1 MVIRGFDVVQLL
13 KKTGHEIGEDRLTS
27 LAAQT
32 AYYFFFSLF
41 PLLLFLTPMLGLFG
55 NGQQLMDSM
64 LSRLSST
71 LPADSLSLVRRIF
84 SEAITARGGAGIMS
98 LGALL
103 AAWSGSN
110 IFGALMDAL
119 NIAYDVEETRPWWKR
134 QLLRLGA
141 LFIAGGAILLAT
153 AIFMDGE
160 RLAHWV
166 GTTLGLGTAAVSA
179 ISVIQL
185 VLAVL
190 LLVVVGAVLFKLMP
204 NVSQPWSNVFIA
216 SALATVLWIIATLI
230 FRAYVQHFG
239 SYNRTYGT
247 IGGVIALLTWMYYSM
262 FVLLCGGELAS
273 EMHHGSGAV
282 APERGAV
289 YHGRIVSY
297 DAPDRPS
304 MSRVKEPR

>member
-1 MVIRGFDVVQLL
+1 MVIKGFNVVQLL
-13 KKTGHEIGEDRLTS
+13 KKTGHEIGEDRITS

-55 NGQQLMDSM
+55 NGQQMMDSM
-64 LSRLSST
+64 LSRLAST
-71 LPADSLSLVRRIF
+71 LPADALSLIRRIF
-84 SEAITARGGAGIMS
+84 SQVITARGGGGVMS
-98 LGALL
+98 LGLLL

-110 IFGALMDAL
+110 IFGALMGAL
-119 NIAYDVEETRPWWKR
+119 NIAYDVKETRPWWTR

-141 LFIAGGAILLAT
+141 LALAAVVVLLAT

-160 RLAHWV
+160 RFAQWV
-166 GTTLGLGTAAVSA
+166 GNTLGLGIAGITA
-179 ISVIQL
+179 ITILQL
-185 VLAVL
+185 VVAVL
-190 LLVVVGAVLFKLMP
+190 LLVGLGAVLFKVLP
-204 NVSQPWSNVFIA
+204 NVSQRWSAALVA
-216 SALATVLWIIATLI
+216 SVMATVLWIVATLL
-230 FRAYVQHFG
+230 FRLYVQNFG
-239 SYNRTYGT
+239 AYNKTYGA

-289 YHGRIVSY
+289 YHGRIVSG
-297 DAPDRPS
+297 DGPGKAS
-304 MSRVKEPR
+304 MTRVTRVR

>member
-1 MVIRGFDVVQLL
+1 MVIKGFDVVQLL
-13 KKTGHEIGEDRLTS
+13 KKTGHEIAEDRITS

-55 NGQQLMDSM
+55 NGHQLMDSM

-71 LPADSLSLVRRIF
+71 LPADSLSLIRRIV
-84 SEAITARGGAGIMS
+84 SEVIAARGGAGIMS

-110 IFGALMDAL
+110 IFGALMDSL
-119 NIAYDVEETRPWWKR
+119 NVAYDVKETRPWWKR

-141 LFIAGGAILLAT
+141 LVTSAVAVLLAT
-153 AIFMDGE
+153 AIFIDGE
-160 RLAHWV
+160 HLARWL
-166 GTTLGLGTAAVSA
+166 GDTLGLGVTSVTSIA
-179 ISVIQL
+179 ILQFV
-185 VLAVL
+185 VAVL
-190 LLVVVGAVLFKLMP
+190 LLIGLGAVLFKVLP
-204 NVSQPWSNVFIA
+204 NVSQRWSNVLVA
-216 SALATVLWIIATLI
+216 SVATTILWVAATLL
-230 FRAYVQHFG
+230 FRLYVQHFG
-239 SYNRTYGT
+239 SYNKTYGA

-273 EMHHGSGAV
+273 EMHQGSGAV

-289 YHGRIVSY
+289 YHGRIVSEGR
-297 DAPDRPS
+297 PDRAS
-304 MSRVKEPR
+304 MSRVKGAR

>member
-1 MVIRGFDVVQLL
+1 MVIKGFNVVQLL
-13 KKTGHEIGEDRLTS
+13 KKTGHEIGEDRITS
-27 LAAQT
+27 LSAQT

-55 NGQQLMDSM
+55 NGQQLMDTM

-71 LPADSLSLVRRIF
+71 VPADALSLIRRILG
-84 SEAITARGGAGIMS
+84 EVITSQGGAGIMS
-98 LGALL
+98 IGALL

-134 QLLRLGA
+134 QALRLGA
-141 LFIAGGAILLAT
+141 LLVAATVFLLAT
-153 AIFMDGE
+153 ATFMDGS
-160 RLAHWV
+160 RFAHWLA
-166 GTTLGLGTAAVSA
+166 GTLGLGSAGVAVFTLLQMLVAAS
-179 ISVIQL
+179 
-185 VLAVL
+185 
-190 LLVVVGAVLFKLMP
+190 LLVALGAVLFKFLP
-204 NVSQPWSNVFIA
+204 NVSQPWSNVFVA
-216 SALATVLWIIATLI
+216 SLVTTILWLVATLL
-230 FRAYVQHFG
+230 FRVYVAHFG
-239 SYNRTYGT
+239 SYNKTYGT

-289 YHGRIVSY
+289 YHGRIVN
-297 DAPDRPS
+297 AGAADRPS
-304 MSRVKEPR
+304 MSRVKGSR

>member
-1 MVIRGFDVVQLL
+1 MVIKGFNVVQLL
-13 KKTGHEIGEDRLTS
+13 KKTGHEIGEDRITS

-64 LSRLSST
+64 LARLSST
-71 LPADSLSLVRRIF
+71 LPADALSLIRRIF
-84 SEAITARGGAGIMS
+84 SQVITAQGGAGIMS

-119 NIAYDVEETRPWWKR
+119 NIAYDVTETRPWWMR

-141 LFIAGGAILLAT
+141 LVLAAIVVLLAT

-160 RLAHWV
+160 RFAQWI
-166 GTTLGLGTAAVSA
+166 GTTLGLGTA
-179 ISVIQL
+179 SVTLITVLQL

-190 LLVVVGAVLFKLMP
+190 LLVGLGAVLFRMLP
-204 NVSQPWSNVFIA
+204 NVTQRWSNVLVA
-216 SALATVLWIIATLI
+216 SAVATVLWVVATLL
-230 FRAYVQHFG
+230 FRVYVQNFG
-239 SYNRTYGT
+239 SYNKTYGA
-247 IGGVIALLTWMYYSM
+247 IGGV
-262 FVLLCGGELAS
+262 
-273 EMHHGSGAV
+273 
-282 APERGAV
+282 
-289 YHGRIVSY
+289 
-297 DAPDRPS
+297 
-304 MSRVKEPR
+304 

>member
-1 MVIRGFDVVQLL
+1 MVIKGFDVVQLL
-13 KKTGHEIGEDRLTS
+13 KKTGHEIGEDRITS

-71 LPADSLSLVRRIF
+71 LPADALSLIRRIF
-84 SEAITARGGAGIMS
+84 SQVITVRGGAGIMS

-110 IFGALMDAL
+110 IFGALMGAL
-119 NIAYDVEETRPWWKR
+119 NIAYDVKETRPWWKR

-141 LFIAGGAILLAT
+141 LAVAAIVMLLAT

-160 RLAHWV
+160 RVAQWV
-166 GTTLGLGTAAVSA
+166 GNTLGLGATGITTITVL
-179 ISVIQL
+179 QL
-185 VLAVL
+185 VVAVL
-190 LLVVVGAVLFKLMP
+190 LLVALGAVLFRMLP
-204 NVSQPWSNVFIA
+204 NVSQRWSNVFVA
-216 SALATVLWIIATLI
+216 AVVTAVLWIAATLL
-230 FRAYVQHFG
+230 FRVYVQNFG
-239 SYNRTYGT
+239 SYNKTYGA

-262 FVLLCGGELAS
+262 FVLLSGGELAS

-289 YHGRIVSY
+289 YHGRIVSEGS
-297 DAPDRPS
+297 PDRAS
-304 MSRVKEPR
+304 MSRVKGTR

>member
-1 MVIRGFDVVQLL
+1 MVIKGFNVVHLL
-13 KKTGHEIGEDRLTS
+13 KKTGREIGDDRITS
-27 LAAQT
+27 LSAQT

-55 NGQQLMDSM
+55 NGQQMMDSM

-71 LPADSLSLVRRIF
+71 LPGDSLSLIRRIF
-84 SEAITARGGAGIMS
+84 SQVITAQGGAGIMS

-119 NIAYDVEETRPWWKR
+119 NIAYDVKETRPWWKR

-141 LFIAGGAILLAT
+141 LVVAAVIMLLAT

-160 RLAHWV
+160 RFAQWV
-166 GTTLGLGTAAVSA
+166 GNTLGLGAAGVTAITILQFIVAA
-179 ISVIQL
+179 
-185 VLAVL
+185 L
-190 LLVVVGAVLFKLMP
+190 LLVALGASVFKILP
-204 NVSQPWSNVFIA
+204 NVSQRWSNVFVA
-216 SALATVLWIIATLI
+216 SLATTVLWIVATLL
-230 FRAYVQHFG
+230 FRVYVQHFG
-239 SYNRTYGT
+239 SYNKTYGA

-262 FVLLCGGELAS
+262 FVLLSGGELAS

-289 YHGRIVSY
+289 YHGRIVS
-297 DAPDRPS
+297 DAGPDQAS
-304 MSRVKEPR
+304 MTNVKRAP

>member
-1 MVIRGFDVVQLL
+1 MVIKGFDVVQLL
-13 KKTGHEIGEDRLTS
+13 KKTVHEIGEDRITS

-64 LSRLSST
+64 LARLSST
-71 LPADSLSLVRRIF
+71 LPADALSLIRRIF
-84 SEAITARGGAGIMS
+84 SQVITAQGGAGIMS

-119 NIAYDVEETRPWWKR
+119 NIAYDVTETRPWWMR

-141 LFIAGGAILLAT
+141 LVLAAIVVLLAT

-160 RLAHWV
+160 RFAQWI
-166 GTTLGLGTAAVSA
+166 GTTLGLGTA
-179 ISVIQL
+179 SVTLITVFQL

-190 LLVVVGAVLFKLMP
+190 LLVGLGAVLFRMLP
-204 NVSQPWSNVFIA
+204 NVTQRWSNVLVA
-216 SALATVLWIIATLI
+216 SAVATVLWVVATLL
-230 FRAYVQHFG
+230 FRVYVQNFG
-239 SYNRTYGT
+239 SYNKTYGA

-262 FVLLCGGELAS
+262 FVLLSGGELAS

-289 YHGRIVSY
+289 YHGRIVSEGS
-297 DAPDRPS
+297 PDRAS
-304 MSRVKEPR
+304 MNRVKGTR

>member
-1 MVIRGFDVVQLL
+1 MVIKGFDVVQLL
-13 KKTGHEIGEDRLTS
+13 KKTGHEIGEDRITS

-55 NGQQLMDSM
+55 DGQQMMDSM

-71 LPADSLSLVRRIF
+71 LPADSLSLIRRIF
-84 SEAITARGGAGIMS
+84 SQVITARGGAGIMS

-110 IFGALMDAL
+110 IFGALMGAL
-119 NIAYDVEETRPWWKR
+119 NIAYDVKETRPWWKR

-141 LFIAGGAILLAT
+141 LVISAAVVLLAT
-153 AIFMDGE
+153 AIFIDGE
-160 RLAHWV
+160 RFAQWV
-166 GTTLGLGTAAVSA
+166 GSTLGLGATGVT
-179 ISVIQL
+179 VITILQL
-185 VLAVL
+185 IVAML
-190 LLVVVGAVLFKLMP
+190 LLVALGAVLFKILP
-204 NVSQPWSNVFIA
+204 NVSQRWSNVFAASIA
-216 SALATVLWIIATLI
+216 TTLLWIVATLL
-230 FRAYVQHFG
+230 FRLYVQNFG
-239 SYNRTYGT
+239 SYNKTYGA

-289 YHGRIVSY
+289 YHGRIVSEGS
-297 DAPDRPS
+297 PDRAS
-304 MSRVKEPR
+304 MNRLKETR